1 MSKASKTRKK
11 EERKKKR
18 LSAKMT
24 RKAQYAAWAAEGQN
38 RRTKRARQQ
47 EKAMVRTRRHAHGA
61 CSNTGC
67 TLCNPRLPSHPRA
80 DLPKGGLWRHLEKQ
94 A

>member
-24 RKAQYAAWAAEGQN
+24 RKAQYVAWAAEGKN
-38 RRTKRARQQ
+38 KRSKRARAQ
-47 EKAMVRTRRHAHGA
+47 EKSLVRTRRHASGP
-61 CSNTGC
+61 CSNDGC
-67 TLCNPRLPSHPRA
+67 TLCNPSAPAHPRA
-80 DLPKGGLWRHLEKQ
+80 DMPGGGLWRHRSH
-94 A
+94 

>member
-18 LSAKMT
+18 LSTKMA
-24 RKAQYAAWAAEGQN
+24 RKAQYAAWAAEGKN
-38 RRTKRARQQ
+38 KRTKRSMRQ
-47 EKAMVRTRRHAHGA
+47 EKSLVRTRRHALGA

-67 TLCNPRLPSHPRA
+67 THCNPSIPSHPRA
-80 DLPKGGLWRHLEKQ
+80 DMKGGGLWRHLGK
-94 A
+94 